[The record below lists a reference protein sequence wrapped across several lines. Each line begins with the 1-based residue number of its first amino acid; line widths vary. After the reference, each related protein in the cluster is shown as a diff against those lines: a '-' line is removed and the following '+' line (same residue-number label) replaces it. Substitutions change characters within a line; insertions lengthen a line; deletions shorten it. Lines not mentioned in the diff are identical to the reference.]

1 MSTTAAAPVNVKVG
15 NEKLLKLSEKAGAK
29 LSSLLQRQGRPQGA
43 LRVAVIGGGCS
54 GLQYKLDLDVEKKG
68 DKVFEK
74 SGSRV
79 YVDRKSLLY
88 INGTTLDWQ
97 DSLQATGFHLDNPN
111 VKRTC
116 GCGES
121 FIV

>member
-1 MSTTAAAPVNVKVG
+1 MITIT
-15 NEKLLKLSEKAGAK
+15 EKAGEKIRESITEGEKQAD
-29 LSSLLQRQGRPQGA
+29 G
-43 LRVAVIGGGCS
+43 LRIRVVGGGCS
-54 GLQYKLDLDVEKKG
+54 GLQYKLDLDNEKKG
-68 DKVFEK
+68 DKIFEQ
-74 SGSRV
+74 GGARV
-79 YVDRKSLLY
+79 YVDRKSYLY
-88 INGTTLDWQ
+88 INGTTLDWR